1 MDLKSLGHKIDA
13 RSFPIAWPGHWIGSQ
28 WHHSPKTSQTQIK
41 QSVNPSTGGVICEFP
56 VDKNAVEAAITT
68 AVAAKDRIA
77 KIPYEQRVD
86 ILRRFR
92 QSMADYQRLLSTA
105 MQIEA
110 GKPGWEARADVD
122 SALRYIDWVVEK
134 NEMIFDALLA
144 PARLGQQTGSFK
156 LLPIGVAAGYLPF
169 STPLTS
175 FAFYFSASVL
185 AGCPLILVNSTHASL
200 TGMILSL
207 LDQTLSLP
215 QGLLAIVSGNFN
227 VFKHAVI
234 DRRVAAILYTGSNEH
249 CDFIRRESRAIHG
262 RQIVLQ
268 SGGKNAVLIHNSGD
282 METALKCVVY
292 GALKSSGQLCTSTSR
307 VFVHKSMTSVFEE
320 RLVGVL
326 QKIHIGPTDQ
336 SSDGAGDPFMGP
348 IYSDKAIEKFL
359 RYQTMASRE
368 AKRSPLW
375 GKTLESN
382 SKGFFVS
389 PGVHIVEKFDES
401 SSYQSNVLF
410 CPDIAIYEYDTLDGA
425 IDSINATDA
434 TMAVSFVGD
443 PKVLEARRDSFH
455 APNLLSNLPTVEI
468 DATLPL
474 AGRLHSGGYRYHG
487 PGIALYLSYPQVVQ
501 IDETAQKT
509 VGTWP
514 WPKI

>member
-185 AGCPLILVNSTHASL
+185 APLS
-200 TGMILSL
+200 
-207 LDQTLSLP
+207 Q
-215 QGLLAIVSGNFN
+215 
-227 VFKHAVI
+227 
-234 DRRVAAILYTGSNEH
+234 E
-249 CDFIRRESRAIHG
+249 
-262 RQIVLQ
+262 
-268 SGGKNAVLIHNSGD
+268 
-282 METALKCVVY
+282 
-292 GALKSSGQLCTSTSR
+292 
-307 VFVHKSMTSVFEE
+307 
-320 RLVGVL
+320 
-326 QKIHIGPTDQ
+326 
-336 SSDGAGDPFMGP
+336 
-348 IYSDKAIEKFL
+348 
-359 RYQTMASRE
+359 
-368 AKRSPLW
+368 
-375 GKTLESN
+375 
-382 SKGFFVS
+382 
-389 PGVHIVEKFDES
+389 
-401 SSYQSNVLF
+401 
-410 CPDIAIYEYDTLDGA
+410 
-425 IDSINATDA
+425 
-434 TMAVSFVGD
+434 
-443 PKVLEARRDSFH
+443 
-455 APNLLSNLPTVEI
+455 
-468 DATLPL
+468 
-474 AGRLHSGGYRYHG
+474 
-487 PGIALYLSYPQVVQ
+487 
-501 IDETAQKT
+501 
-509 VGTWP
+509 
-514 WPKI
+514 